1 MLYFND
7 VPHTNGYIHS
17 ATLKGNRTAF
27 HHIKKLLESGKI
39 EKLRTGLYKIL
50 ELANKDYYQ
59 EMTLIYPKAIICLN
73 SAAAYY
79 NLTDQIPA
87 KMHLAVAQKSKL
99 KILVYPPVQ
108 LHYWS
113 EKMINQHRVNSSE
126 VQIYTLERTVCDII
140 RTYRN
145 TDLEL
150 VKDVARN
157 YIQLPTKDFD
167 LLLRTAD
174 EIGVKEKV
182 KSIFELII

>member
-1 MLYFND
+1 MFEFC
-7 VPHTNGYIHS
+7 
-17 ATLKGNRTAF
+17 RC
-27 HHIKKLLESGKI
+27 LL
-39 EKLRTGLYKIL
+39 
-50 ELANKDYYQ
+50 
-59 EMTLIYPKAIICLN
+59 
-73 SAAAYY
+73 
-79 NLTDQIPA
+79 
-87 KMHLAVAQKSKL
+87 L

>member
-1 MLYFND
+1 MFYFKD
-7 VPHTNGYIHS
+7 VPHSNGYIHS
-17 ATLKGNRTAF
+17 SALKGNRNAF
-27 HHIKKLLESGKI
+27 QHIKELLESGKI

-50 ELANKDYYQ
+50 EIANKDYYQ

-73 SAAAYY
+73 SAASYY

-87 KMHLAVAQKSKL
+87 EMHLAVAQKTKM
-99 KILVYPPVQ
+99 KILSYPPVQ

-113 EKMINQHRVNSSE
+113 EKMIKQHQVNSKE
-126 VQIYTLERTVCDII
+126 VQIFTLERTVCDII

-150 VKDVARN
+150 VKDVTRN
-157 YIQLPTKDFD
+157 YINLQNKDFD

-182 KSIFELII
+182 KSIFELMI